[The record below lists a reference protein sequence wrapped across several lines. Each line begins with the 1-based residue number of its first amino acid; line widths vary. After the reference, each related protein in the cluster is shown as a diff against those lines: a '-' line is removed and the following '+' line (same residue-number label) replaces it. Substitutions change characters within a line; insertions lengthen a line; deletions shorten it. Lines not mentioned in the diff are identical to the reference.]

1 MRKPRRCPHPL
12 SGAGLSGTG
21 GEAGRFPRRSNPRP
35 EQQEKPKMNI
45 TEAAGTF
52 YMTAFLAVIFWSF
65 ILSPVVVVIRDAWK
79 EINRK

>member
-1 MRKPRRCPHPL
+1 
-12 SGAGLSGTG
+12 
-21 GEAGRFPRRSNPRP
+21 
-35 EQQEKPKMNI
+35 MNI

-65 ILSPVVVVIRDAWK
+65 ILSPVIVVILDAWK